1 MCYGGGDGSGDHVG
15 SGGSAEDSGEP
26 SARDEAQPFQDRRAA
41 DELMEAAEAAAAAEE
56 KEEGE
61 ERGIEAAAQAR
72 SALQKPAGTAANNW
86 KEWASCWKV

>member
-1 MCYGGGDGSGDHVG
+1 
-15 SGGSAEDSGEP
+15 
-26 SARDEAQPFQDRRAA
+26 
-41 DELMEAAEAAAAAEE
+41 MEAAEAAAAAEE